1 MDIRRFVK
9 HKSSGGGAS
18 TSRGKDESVEPSKK
32 RQRVDSVE
40 MSVEPEPQSHPGAG
54 STHQSD
60 QRLSS
65 STDHFADVANYA
77 ADGDDDSDLHSS
89 PRHSRSAGF
98 RTFDTWEFQSVYW
111 LLSMLPRSG
120 SSVPH
125 LPWIVFPGVDIAET
139 RIR

>member
-9 HKSSGGGAS
+9 PKSSGGGGAS
-18 TSRGKDESVEPSKK
+18 TSRGRDESVEPSKK

-77 ADGDDDSDLHSS
+77 ADGDDDSDLLG
-89 PRHSRSAGF
+89 P
-98 RTFDTWEFQSVYW
+98 
-111 LLSMLPRSG
+111 
-120 SSVPH
+120 SVPGD
-125 LPWIVFPGVDIAET
+125 LSPYMDPLVDELTKLNDGVTCMDCFFQEW
-139 RIR
+139 